1 MGPVEGQGI
10 RIEDLPDEM
19 MVQIF
24 SNLKKTEKMKVSMV
38 NRRWFRIANNEI
50 LNLAIKWPQE
60 KNQDF
65 ENLIVRFKRLKN
77 LELEVKLSR
86 IHNSLYLITNKDLT
100 VLESLDLMLPIEF
113 DGTLEL
119 DINEDLIQT
128 KNPENTYIQVNLFQ
142 KHYPTI

>member
-24 SNLKKTEKMKVSMV
+24 SILKKTEKMKVSMV

-86 IHNSLYLITNKDLT
+86 IHKDLT